1 MHRTLEQVLRTLI
14 SDVDKP
20 WSELLPIAEFFMNS
34 AISSSTGKSPHEI
47 VFGKPPIDPHSTILA
62 SQVPQHAPGVQTFAE
77 ARQQLRAQVKEA
89 IEKAKGKYTI

>member
-1 MHRTLEQVLRTLI
+1 MIWLNHGL
-14 SDVDKP
+14 SCF
-20 WSELLPIAEFFMNS
+20 LLQNS
-34 AISSSTGKSPHEI
+34 SWIQQLAATGKSPHEI
-47 VFGKPPIDPHSTILA
+47 VFGKPPIDPYSTILA